1 MNSSSEQLVS
11 QIEKQISSYFGN
23 RSFFACIYG
32 SYANGKKN
40 EDSDIDILIATSYYS
55 QEDLAIFK
63 EMILEFHKT
72 HKLKIDNEVP
82 YENKLLINY
91 KDFDDAT
98 NLKGFIKKGNT
109 IVIPAVVKGE
119 EFLGSREVKL
129 RLALN
134 ALTSPHIMFGND
146 PDMYAKL
153 KENAEKNITKLSIS
167 KQNSNTYGVAD
178 LVNTLLT
185 GDNGEEGELYLGYKN
200 YPSVIQH
207 LTQFL
212 NKQMKLQ
219 KTNRLKSETS
229 LAKTKKKEKVLIG
242 VAWPYVNGNLHVGH
256 VAGYLLPADISARFF
271 RLIDSEV
278 LMVSGSDCFG
288 TPITVE
294 ADKKSVSPE
303 EIVEIYHK
311 RNLQLF
317 SDLSLSFDLYTKT
330 ATENHRKITQ
340 DFLKAFW
347 DKGLLEIKSDP
358 QYYSPSANKF
368 LPDRYVE
375 GTCPNCGYKESRSD
389 QCDNCGSLL
398 DQNLI
403 DPISKVDKS
412 KVILK
417 NTQHL
422 FISWDKLQPQIEEY
436 VKSRK
441 DWRKWVKTETMK
453 WLKQGLKARA
463 VTRDLDW
470 GVEVPEEIAKHLENS
485 ESKRIY
491 VWFDAVI
498 GYFSASVEWADK
510 NKNDWKT
517 YWYDKDVKHYYFMG
531 KDNLVFHTI
540 FWPGQLMTYDSELH
554 LPDYP
559 AINQYLNLEG
569 AKFSK
574 SRGVVIDTGE
584 FIEKYGSDA
593 LRFYL
598 TTIMPENADTNFVWD
613 DFFRK
618 NNDILV
624 GHLGNYI
631 HRTLSLYKDQSVG
644 TDISPEVIIKS
655 ELALKNSIKYLRKSE
670 FKNYYLEIES
680 LAKFTNGY
688 FNQSQPWVTKKIDAS
703 KFKKDASDLII
714 LTYVIACLLEPITPL
729 AIQKYFECVGIN
741 ENLLWKNQ
749 GNLKT
754 FLKDQLANMK
764 INTLTP
770 LFTKFDPI
778 VPDND

>member
-1 MNSSSEQLVS
+1 MTYSSGYLVS
-11 QIEKQISSYFGN
+11 KLSKEISSYFGN

-32 SYANGKKN
+32 SYASG
-40 EDSDIDILIATSYYS
+40 ESSEHSDIDVLIATEAYS
-55 QEDLAIFK
+55 QEDLTVVK
-63 EMILEFHKT
+63 EIVLGFHIT
-72 HKLKIDNEVP
+72 HKLYIDNEVS
-82 YENKLLINY
+82 YDNKLLISY
-91 KDFDDAT
+91 KDLNDAA

-109 IVIPAVVKGE
+109 ITIPQVVKE
-119 EFLGSREVKL
+119 KKFLESKKIKL

-146 PDMYAKL
+146 ERMYAKL
-153 KENAEKNITKLSIS
+153 KEKAEKNITWLSIS
-167 KQNSNTYGVAD
+167 KQKSDTYEVD
-178 LVNTLLT
+178 ELVNALLT
-185 GDNGEEGELYLGYKN
+185 GDSGEEGELYLGYKN
-200 YPSVIQH
+200 YPSVVQH

-212 NKQMKLQ
+212 SKQTKLNQTNISSSKLSTKNKDKIF
-219 KTNRLKSETS
+219 
-229 LAKTKKKEKVLIG
+229 IG

-294 ADKKSVSPE
+294 ADKKNVPPE
-303 EIVEIYHK
+303 DIVEVYHK
-311 RNLQLF
+311 RNLDLF
-317 SDLSLSFDLYTKT
+317 AKLSLSFDLYTKT
-330 ATENHRKITQ
+330 ATDNHKKITQ

-347 DKGLLEIKSDP
+347 HKGLIEIKSNP
-358 QYYSPSANKF
+358 QYYSPVANKF

-389 QCDNCGSLL
+389 QCDGCGSLL

-422 FISWDKLQPQIEEY
+422 FICWEKLQPQLEVY
-436 VKSRK
+436 AKSRK
-441 DWRKWVKTETMK
+441 GWRKWVKKETIK
-453 WLKQGLKARA
+453 WLKKGLKSRA

-470 GVEVPEEIAKHLENS
+470 GVEIPEEIAKHLENS

-498 GYFSASVEWADK
+498 GYLSASVEWADK
-510 NKNDWKT
+510 NNNDWKA
-517 YWYDKDVKHYYFMG
+517 YWYNKDVKHYYFMG

-540 FWPGQLMTYDSELH
+540 FWPGQLIAYDQQLH

-569 AKFSK
+569 SKFSK
-574 SRGVVIDTGE
+574 SRGVIIDTSD
-584 FIEKYGSDA
+584 FISKFGSDA

-598 TTIMPENADTNFVWD
+598 TTIMPENADTNFVWE
-613 DFFRK
+613 DFFKK

-624 GHLGNYI
+624 GHFGNYI
-631 HRTLSLYKDQSVG
+631 HRTLSLYKDQPID
-644 TDISPEVIIKS
+644 TDISQEVITKI
-655 ELALKNSIKYLRKSE
+655 EQALKNSIKYLRKSE
-670 FKNYYLEIES
+670 FKNYYVEIES
-680 LAKFTNGY
+680 LAKFANGY
-688 FNQSQPWVTKKIDAS
+688 FNQSQPWASKKSDLE
-703 KFKKDASDLII
+703 KFKKDGAGLMI
-714 LTYVIACLLEPITPL
+714 LTYVIACLLEPITPI
-729 AIQKYFECVGIN
+729 AIQKYFKSVGVN

-754 FLKDQLANMK
+754 FLKEQILRIK
-764 INTLTP
+764 INAFAP
-770 LFTKFDPI
+770 LFPKFDPI
-778 VPDND
+778 VLNNY